1 MYGTIVK
8 FPEFLKHGT
17 CILNVTLNVLV
28 AKVEAQ
34 THSSL
39 IYRKMDSHKSKT
51 YKWREFHLVI
61 GSQLLHGKMYVHTT
75 FLVENYG
82 VTSQEKWCTGKIM

>member
-1 MYGTIVK
+1 ML
-8 FPEFLKHGT
+8 FKHT
-17 CILNVTLNVLV
+17 SVNKTWHIHTSCNIKYIV

-51 YKWREFHLVI
+51 YKWMEFHLVI
-61 GSQLLHGKMYVHTT
+61 GSQLLHGKMYVHTA

>member
-34 THSSL
+34 TYSSL
-39 IYRKMDSHKSKT
+39 IYRKWIAAT
-51 YKWREFHLVI
+51 YK
-61 GSQLLHGKMYVHTT
+61 
-75 FLVENYG
+75 
-82 VTSQEKWCTGKIM
+82 

>member
-1 MYGTIVK
+1 MYGTILK

-34 THSSL
+34 THSNL
-39 IYRKMDSHKSKT
+39 IYRKWIAAT
-51 YKWREFHLVI
+51 YKWMEFHLVI
-61 GSQLLHGKMYVHTT
+61 GSQLLHGKMYVHIA

-82 VTSQEKWCTGKIM
+82 VSSQEKWCTGKIM

>member
-1 MYGTIVK
+1 MYGTILK

-39 IYRKMDSHKSKT
+39 IYRKWIAAT
-51 YKWREFHLVI
+51 YK
-61 GSQLLHGKMYVHTT
+61 
-75 FLVENYG
+75 
-82 VTSQEKWCTGKIM
+82 